1 MQYLCHASLYNPVL
15 QDFLT
20 SHKGFIA
27 AEAASPVLVDAF
39 MAFKRGWDEFR
50 RWEAAVRGGFLVGA

>member
-1 MQYLCHASLYNPVL
+1 MICFVSLAGPVL

-39 MAFKRGWDEFR
+39 VAFKRGWDEFR
-50 RWEAAVRGGFLVGA
+50 RCEAAQLGGCLVGA